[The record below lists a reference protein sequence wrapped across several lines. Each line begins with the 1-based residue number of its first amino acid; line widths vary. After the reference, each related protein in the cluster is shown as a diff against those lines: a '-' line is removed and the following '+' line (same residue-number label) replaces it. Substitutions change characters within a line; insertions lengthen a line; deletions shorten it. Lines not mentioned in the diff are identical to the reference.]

1 MAFGRRRFTRA
12 VVVRPPLDFTAA
24 GGDATVTLLGAAS
37 VTLAAH
43 APTVTATATIAPP
56 AATITLVAHAPTV
69 TAGATI
75 AAERGTISLA
85 AHAPVA
91 TGSDG
96 SATVNAEVALIVI
109 AAIVPTVTGTGL
121 DTGGADSYLVPTPF
135 YAPPTVLDD
144 DELVA
149 LTLLLV

>member
-1 MAFGRRRFTRA
+1 VSGASS
-12 VVVRPPLDFTAA
+12 
-24 GGDATVTLLGAAS
+24 GAAQVDPPAATIS
-37 VTLAAH
+37 LAAH

-109 AAIVPTVTGTGL
+109 AAIVPTVTGAGVLPESGGGHWSAEPRRYPRRGL
-121 DTGGADSYLVPTPF
+121 GSDVD
-135 YAPPTVLDD
+135 LDD
-144 DELVA
+144 EDDA
-149 LTLLLV
+149 AILTLLALT